1 MRESRRQSRDSPIS
15 GGGYGWPVRRAT
27 ISGAKSWAI
36 CWTSAVLRVA
46 RGLGITTM
54 RAPGIP
60 RVVTL
65 AWAARVKALVI
76 TLREGAPLVSVIT
89 VSWRPHVVQDPQS
102 ATPWITTS
110 HSSARDSRVSAA
122 QGAL

>member
-1 MRESRRQSRDSPIS
+1 MKRDSPVADKR
-15 GGGYGWPVRRAT
+15 YGWPVRRET

-36 CWTSAVLRVA
+36 CWTSSTERVA
-46 RGLGITTM
+46 RGLGITTI

-65 AWAARVKALVI
+65 ALAARVKALVI
-76 TLREGAPLVSVIT
+76 TLREGTPFVSVIT

-102 ATPWITTS
+102 ATP
-110 HSSARDSRVSAA
+110 
-122 QGAL
+122 